1 MRPVNRRR
9 RGLVVDTQSQS
20 TNAGDLVFAE
30 LIVPKKTAYVGEI
43 VPVQIRMGFDARVHP
58 RLTEPPDITGQ
69 GFTSQKLQ
77 QSSQNLETINGR
89 PFEVV
94 TFKTAIAAA
103 RAGKFEIGPVKAKA
117 QVVVPRRRNAP
128 RSRSPFD
135 LFDLDDP
142 FSDPFFSNPF
152 AQFGERRDIQ
162 ISSDPVALE
171 VKPLPPNAP
180 PSFSGAIGSFTMATD
195 AKPKSVQVG
204 DPITVTTT
212 ISGRGNFDRVNA
224 PLLEDDRGWH
234 KYPPSSKFKQDDEVG
249 ISGTKTFETVVSPNE
264 NKQSLPVL
272 AFSYFDPAK
281 EQYVTLHSE
290 SMAITVQGGAA
301 APAVAAQ
308 PPSSSPATA
317 TRGRAPVPNST
328 KPQDILYQLTEP
340 SRTVE
345 SFEPLYTRRG
355 FWAAQSLPLAALLV
369 FAGWKIRRAR
379 LDDREARR
387 IGALQHEAAE
397 LMHKLR
403 RDDASPR
410 EYYAEASRVVRLKA
424 ALASRNRGV
433 DPNAVDAETAAET
446 FKLDTDSRDR
456 LRRLFEQNDEWQ
468 YSGTHNGPGS
478 ISPENRRDVL
488 ELIENLKHETFHVI
502 PSEAKRVEEFV
513 NGRSVMSRDPCPL
526 GDDSKL
532 WFFSARWDRYV
543 RFRQPDAEFTKANQ
557 EYAQGNFKEA
567 IASYEAL
574 VRADQWNA
582 NLFYDLGNAYFR
594 TRDFGRAILNYER
607 ALALDQHH
615 PEATANLQIA
625 RDESRALELQP
636 TRLER
641 YLQFASINQYS
652 IAAAVAFWLGIFG
665 IVALIFARRRS
676 AALMSL
682 SILCL
687 LVCAVAVWA
696 IHTLD
701 NGSKGRALAIV
712 TGNDVQARLATADT
726 ANSVLALPAGSEIK
740 ILSTRGDWMYA
751 ALPNDLRGWIQTKN
765 AEQVRL

>member
-1 MRPVNRRR
+1 
-9 RGLVVDTQSQS
+9 
-20 TNAGDLVFAE
+20 
-30 LIVPKKTAYVGEI
+30 
-43 VPVQIRMGFDARVHP
+43 
-58 RLTEPPDITGQ
+58 
-69 GFTSQKLQ
+69 
-77 QSSQNLETINGR
+77 
-89 PFEVV
+89 VV

-103 RAGKFEIGPVKAKA
+103 RAGKFEIGPVKATA

-152 AQFGERRDIQ
+152 AGFGERRDVQ
-162 ISSDPVALE
+162 ITSDPVALE

-195 AKPKSVQVG
+195 ANPKSVQVG

-224 PLLEDDRGWH
+224 PLIEDDRGWH

-249 ISGTKTFETVVSPNE
+249 ISGTKSFEMVISPNE

-290 SMAITVQGGAA
+290 PTTITVQGGAA

-308 PPSSSPATA
+308 PPSSSPPTSAQ
-317 TRGRAPVPNST
+317 GRPLVPNST

-340 SRTVE
+340 SQTVA

-355 FWAAQSLPLAALLV
+355 FWVAQSLPLAALFV

-424 ALASRNRGV
+424 ALASRNRAV
-433 DPNAVDAETAAET
+433 DPNAVDVETAAET

-468 YSGTHNGPGS
+468 YSGTHNGPGR
-478 ISPENRRDVL
+478 ISPESQRDVL
-488 ELIENLKHETFHVI
+488 ELIENLK
-502 PSEAKRVEEFV
+502 
-513 NGRSVMSRDPCPL
+513 
-526 GDDSKL
+526 
-532 WFFSARWDRYV
+532 
-543 RFRQPDAEFTKANQ
+543 
-557 EYAQGNFKEA
+557 
-567 IASYEAL
+567 
-574 VRADQWNA
+574 
-582 NLFYDLGNAYFR
+582 
-594 TRDFGRAILNYER
+594 
-607 ALALDQHH
+607 
-615 PEATANLQIA
+615 
-625 RDESRALELQP
+625 
-636 TRLER
+636 
-641 YLQFASINQYS
+641 
-652 IAAAVAFWLGIFG
+652 
-665 IVALIFARRRS
+665 
-676 AALMSL
+676 
-682 SILCL
+682 
-687 LVCAVAVWA
+687 
-696 IHTLD
+696 
-701 NGSKGRALAIV
+701 
-712 TGNDVQARLATADT
+712 
-726 ANSVLALPAGSEIK
+726 
-740 ILSTRGDWMYA
+740 
-751 ALPNDLRGWIQTKN
+751 
-765 AEQVRL
+765 

>member
-1 MRPVNRRR
+1 MQSAFADAPSVTAVLSNSEATVGETVELQIKVTGPGDARPPEEISID
-9 RGLVVDTQSQS
+9 GLEIHSTGTSRQFEIHNFSTSSSVTYNYTILPLKAGRFTIPPQTVRAGGQVLRTPELLLNVADAPGRPTTTRPGRSAQSQP
-20 TNAGDLVFAE
+20 TNASDLVFAE

-43 VPVQIRMGFDARVHP
+43 VPVQIKMGFDARVHP

-195 AKPKSVQVG
+195 AKPKSVQLG

-249 ISGTKTFETVVSPNE
+249 LSGTKTFEMVVSPNE

-281 EQYVTLHSE
+281 EQYVTLRSE
-290 SMAITVQGGAA
+290 PMAITVQGGAP
-301 APAVAAQ
+301 APNVAAQ
-308 PPSSSPATA
+308 PPSSSPVTA
-317 TRGRAPVPNST
+317 RGRPPVPNST

-340 SRTVE
+340 SRTVK

-424 ALASRNRGV
+424 ALASPNRGV

-488 ELIENLKHETFHVI
+488 ELIENLK
-502 PSEAKRVEEFV
+502 A
-513 NGRSVMSRDPCPL
+513 
-526 GDDSKL
+526 
-532 WFFSARWDRYV
+532 
-543 RFRQPDAEFTKANQ
+543 
-557 EYAQGNFKEA
+557 
-567 IASYEAL
+567 
-574 VRADQWNA
+574 
-582 NLFYDLGNAYFR
+582 
-594 TRDFGRAILNYER
+594 
-607 ALALDQHH
+607 
-615 PEATANLQIA
+615 
-625 RDESRALELQP
+625 
-636 TRLER
+636 
-641 YLQFASINQYS
+641 
-652 IAAAVAFWLGIFG
+652 
-665 IVALIFARRRS
+665 
-676 AALMSL
+676 
-682 SILCL
+682 
-687 LVCAVAVWA
+687 
-696 IHTLD
+696 
-701 NGSKGRALAIV
+701 
-712 TGNDVQARLATADT
+712 
-726 ANSVLALPAGSEIK
+726 
-740 ILSTRGDWMYA
+740 
-751 ALPNDLRGWIQTKN
+751 
-765 AEQVRL
+765 

>member
-1 MRPVNRRR
+1 MRRALLIGITAGFFAANFARADSPSVTAVLSNSEATLGETVELQIKVTGPGDARPPEEISID
-9 RGLVVDTQSQS
+9 GLEIHSTGTSRQFEIHNFS
-20 TNAGDLVFAE
+20 TNSSVTYNYTILPLRAGRFTIPPQTVRAGGKILRTPELSLNVADAPGRPPPATTRPGRSTQNQPTTAGDLVFAE

-43 VPVQIRMGFDARVHP
+43 VPIQIKMGFDARVHP
-58 RLTEPPDITGQ
+58 RLTEPPDISGQ
-69 GFTSQKLQ
+69 GFTAQKLQ

-103 RAGKFEIGPVKAKA
+103 RAGKFEIGPLKAKA
-117 QVVVPRRRNAP
+117 QVVVPRRRSAP

-152 AQFGERRDIQ
+152 AQVGERRDVQ
-162 ISSDPVALE
+162 ITSEPVALE

-224 PLLEDDRGWH
+224 PLLEDDSGWH

-249 ISGTKTFETVVSPNE
+249 ISGTKSFEMVLSPNE

-290 SMAITVQGGAA
+290 PMAITVQGGTA
-301 APAVAAQ
+301 APAAAAQ
-308 PPSSSPATA
+308 APSSSPATVA
-317 TRGRAPVPNST
+317 RGRPSIQSST

-340 SRTVE
+340 SRTVA
-345 SFEPLYTRRG
+345 SFEPLYTRRA
-355 FWAAQSLPLAALLV
+355 FWVAQSLPLAALLI

-387 IGALQHEAAE
+387 IGALQHEAAK

-424 ALASRNRGV
+424 ALASRDRGI
-433 DPNAVDAETAAET
+433 DPNTVDAETAAET

-468 YSGTHNGPGS
+468 YSGTHNGPGR

-488 ELIENLKHETFHVI
+488 ELIENL
-502 PSEAKRVEEFV
+502 
-513 NGRSVMSRDPCPL
+513 
-526 GDDSKL
+526 
-532 WFFSARWDRYV
+532 
-543 RFRQPDAEFTKANQ
+543 
-557 EYAQGNFKEA
+557 
-567 IASYEAL
+567 
-574 VRADQWNA
+574 RA
-582 NLFYDLGNAYFR
+582 
-594 TRDFGRAILNYER
+594 
-607 ALALDQHH
+607 
-615 PEATANLQIA
+615 
-625 RDESRALELQP
+625 
-636 TRLER
+636 
-641 YLQFASINQYS
+641 
-652 IAAAVAFWLGIFG
+652 
-665 IVALIFARRRS
+665 
-676 AALMSL
+676 
-682 SILCL
+682 
-687 LVCAVAVWA
+687 
-696 IHTLD
+696 
-701 NGSKGRALAIV
+701 
-712 TGNDVQARLATADT
+712 
-726 ANSVLALPAGSEIK
+726 
-740 ILSTRGDWMYA
+740 
-751 ALPNDLRGWIQTKN
+751 
-765 AEQVRL
+765 